1 MTAQVKGLGETLRA
15 LGKVEP
21 DLRRTLNREIRNV
34 VKPLVTDINARI
46 PATPPLSGMAH
57 NGRTGWSNRKT
68 AVIKIDARRPRRDIN
83 ATSTAKPVSVV
94 RIVTR
99 GAPVAIVD
107 MAGKAGGSSSRREV
121 KYQRPNFA
129 RDLNARL
136 GDASRFMWRD
146 IDNRLGPVINE
157 MEKVV
162 ADVVQQ
168 ANRQLMKVRL

>member
-1 MTAQVKGLGETLRA
+1 MTAQVKGLGETLRD

-34 VKPLVTDINARI
+34 LKPLVTDINARI

-57 NGRTGWSNRKT
+57 NGRTGWANRKT
-68 AVIKIDARRPRRDIN
+68 SVIKIDARRPRRNIN
-83 ATSTAKPVSVV
+83 AVSTSTPINIV
-94 RIVTR
+94 RIITR

-107 MAGKAGGSSSRREV
+107 MAGKAGGSSSRREQ

-129 RDLNARL
+129 LALNAQL

-146 IDNRLGPVINE
+146 IDTKLGPVITE

-168 ANRQLMKVRL
+168 ANRELMKVRL

>member
-1 MTAQVKGLGETLRA
+1 MSAQVKGLGETLRD

-21 DLRRTLNREIRNV
+21 ELRRTLNREIRNV

-46 PATPPLSGMAH
+46 PSTPPLSGMAH

-68 AVIKIDARRPRRDIN
+68 AVIKIDARRPRRDLT
-83 ATSTAKPVSVV
+83 ATTTGKPVNVV

-107 MAGKAGGSSSRREV
+107 MAGKAGGGTSRREL

-129 RDLNARL
+129 SALNAQL
-136 GDASRFMWRD
+136 GTASRFMWRD
-146 IDNRLGPVINE
+146 IDNRLPPVLAE

>member
-1 MTAQVKGLGETLRA
+1 MTAQVKGLGETLRD

-21 DLRRTLNREIRNV
+21 ELRRTLNREIRNV
-34 VKPLVTDINARI
+34 LKPLVTDINARI
-46 PATPPLSGMAH
+46 PAAPPLSGMAH
-57 NGRTGWSNRKT
+57 NGRTGWANRKT
-68 AVIKIDARRPRRDIN
+68 SVIKIDARRPRRNVN
-83 ATSTAKPVSVV
+83 AVSTATPINIV
-94 RIVTR
+94 RIITR

-107 MAGKAGGSSSRREV
+107 MAGKAGGSSSRREQ

-129 RDLNARL
+129 RELNAQL

-146 IDNRLGPVINE
+146 IDTKLGPVIAE

-168 ANRQLMKVRL
+168 ANRELMKVRL

>member
-1 MTAQVKGLGETLRA
+1 MSAQVKGLGETLRD

-21 DLRRTLNREIRNV
+21 ELRRTLNREIRNV
-34 VKPLVTDINARI
+34 IKPLVTDINARI
-46 PATPPLSGMAH
+46 PSTPPLSGMAH
-57 NGRTGWSNRKT
+57 NGRTGWANRKT
-68 AVIKIDARRPRRDIN
+68 SVIKIDARRPRRNVN
-83 ATSTAKPVSVV
+83 ATSTATPVNVV

-107 MAGKAGGSSSRREV
+107 MAGKAGGSSSRRDV

-129 RDLNARL
+129 SALNAQL
-136 GDASRFMWRD
+136 GTASRFMWRD
-146 IDNRLGPVINE
+146 IETSLGPTIAE

-162 ADVVQQ
+162 DDVVRQ

>member
-1 MTAQVKGLGETLRA
+1 MTAQVKGLGETLRD

-21 DLRRTLNREIRNV
+21 ELRRTLNREIRNV
-34 VKPLVTDINARI
+34 LKPLVTDINARI

-57 NGRTGWSNRKT
+57 NGRTGWANRKT
-68 AVIKIDARRPRRDIN
+68 SVIKIDARRPRRNIN
-83 ATSTAKPVSVV
+83 AVSTATPINIV
-94 RIVTR
+94 RIITR

-107 MAGKAGGSSSRREV
+107 MAGKAGGSSSRREQ

-129 RDLNARL
+129 RELNAQL

-146 IDNRLGPVINE
+146 IDNRLGPVIAE

-168 ANRQLMKVRL
+168 ANRELMKVRL